1 MRYKVDPHHMEIYAE
16 TGKRRYLV
24 GVLSYQPEKDNYSF
38 QYEYSYMMLRSGIP
52 LGPDLPYSSMPIE
65 SKPGTLFGT
74 ILDRIPSKENPAY
87 PDYCYSQGIS
97 PDETNLIILL
107 ATIGRRGPS
116 SFVFEAVYIP
126 IDDTVEQLK
135 QFRQD
140 LELTRYD
147 FAMAFGFPE
156 ITIEK
161 VEKRI
166 TQDRNILRLIDH
178 ILTYPQVALDQLD
191 VTGKHAHAK
200 VRTRLF
206 YHFKNQLKSAN
217 SL

>member
-1 MRYKVDPHHMEIYAE
+1 MHYKIDPDSMEIYAE

-24 GVLSYQPEKDNYSF
+24 GVLTYHSEKDNYSF
-38 QYEYSYMMLRSGIP
+38 LYEFDYMMLRSGIP
-52 LGPDLPYSSMPIE
+52 LGPDLPYSRLAIE
-65 SKPGTLFGT
+65 SEPGKLFATL
-74 ILDRIPSKENPAY
+74 LDRLPSKENPAY

-97 PDETNLIILL
+97 PDEKNLIILL

-116 SFVFEAVYIP
+116 SFVFEPVFIALE
-126 IDDTVEQLK
+126 DTVEALK

-140 LELTRYD
+140 LQLTRYD
-147 FAMAFGFPE
+147 FAMAFGFAE

-166 TQDRNILRLIDH
+166 TQDRNILRLIDSV
-178 ILTYPQVALDQLD
+178 LNYPEIALAQLEI
-191 VTGKHAHAK
+191 TGKHVHAK

-206 YHFKNQLKSAN
+206 YYFKEQLGLRKPG
-217 SL
+217 